1 MSIASHALLI
11 GTDLHPLAGD
21 DPIAAAVILIRE
33 RGGEEVVEGCRLI
46 ALTKAG
52 EEVGDL
58 TEELAYTLSHSSKRY
73 AY

>member
-21 DPIAAAVILIRE
+21 DPVAAAVELLRNL
-33 RGGEEVVEGCRLI
+33 GGEEVVEGCRLI
-46 ALTKAG
+46 ALNEAG

>member
-11 GTDLHPLAGD
+11 GSDLHPLAGD
-21 DPIAAAVILIRE
+21 DAVAAAVELIRHL
-33 RGGEEVVEGCRLI
+33 GGEDVVEGGRLI
-46 ALTKAG
+46 ALNKVG